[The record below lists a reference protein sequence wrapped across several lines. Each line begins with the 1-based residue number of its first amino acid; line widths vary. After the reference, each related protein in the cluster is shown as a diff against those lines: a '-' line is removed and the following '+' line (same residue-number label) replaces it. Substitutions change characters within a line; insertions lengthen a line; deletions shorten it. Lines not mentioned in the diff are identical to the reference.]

1 MCKVILYCRVSTDEQ
16 SEGCSLEMQERFLR
30 AYCLNRGDDVVDV
43 YREDYS
49 AKGHELNRP
58 EFKKVYDYC
67 RKHRH
72 DVDKVLFLRWDRYS
86 RNVEFAFAYKRKL
99 IDELHIEINA
109 ME

>member
-67 RKHRH
+67 GQGAISPLGPILSECR
-72 DVDKVLFLRWDRYS
+72 VCLR
-86 RNVEFAFAYKRKL
+86 
-99 IDELHIEINA
+99 I
-109 ME
+109 

>member
-30 AYCLNRGDDVVDV
+30 AYCLNHGDEVISL

-58 EFKKVYDYC
+58 EFKKVYVC
-67 RKHRH
+67 VWRERK
-72 DVDKVLFLRWDRYS
+72 K
-86 RNVEFAFAYKRKL
+86 EETETKA
-99 IDELHIEINA
+99 
-109 ME
+109 